1 MACLLAMLPVLVD
14 SRREVMI
21 KELLILGAILIL
33 NTSFACVMVS
43 AIQQRNINQVVTAM
57 LHVEVC
63 RHEGMRRI
71 PCPR

>member
-1 MACLLAMLPVLVD
+1 
-14 SRREVMI
+14 MI
-21 KELLILGAILIL
+21 KELLILGAVLIL
-33 NTSFACVMVS
+33 NTGFACVMVS